1 MKVDVYSAEGKSTGR
16 SVDLPDEI
24 FGIEPN
30 DHVMYLD
37 VKAIQAHK
45 RQGTSKAKERGEIK
59 GSTRKIKKQKG
70 TGGARAGSIKNPL
83 FRSGGRIFGPRPR
96 QYNLK
101 VNKKV
106 KRLAKISA
114 LSAKAKSGAIRVIED
129 FTYDN
134 PKTSAYASM
143 LKNLECDNKRSLLV
157 TSDMDKNLYLSSRNV
172 KKNEVMTASG
182 LNTLDIMKAGT
193 LVLSEGSLSKIKK
206 ALSNN

>member
-1 MKVDVYSAEGKSTGR
+1 
-16 SVDLPDEI
+16 
-24 FGIEPN
+24 
-30 DHVMYLD
+30 
-37 VKAIQAHK
+37 
-45 RQGTSKAKERGEIK
+45 
-59 GSTRKIKKQKG
+59 
-70 TGGARAGSIKNPL
+70 
-83 FRSGGRIFGPRPR
+83 
-96 QYNLK
+96 
-101 VNKKV
+101 V

>member
-1 MKVDVYSAEGKSTGR
+1 MKVDVYSADGKSTGR
-16 SVDLPDEI
+16 SIDLPAEI

-30 DHVMYLD
+30 NHVMYLD
-37 VKAIQAHK
+37 VKAIQAHM

-59 GSTRKIKKQKG
+59 GSTKKIKKQKG

-96 QYNLK
+96 TYNLK

-114 LSAKAKSGAIRVIED
+114 LSSKAQSGAIKVIED

-143 LKNLECDNKRSLLV
+143 LKNLECDNKRSLV
-157 TSDMDKNLYLSSRNV
+157 VIADMDKNLYLSSRNV
-172 KKNEVMTASG
+172 QKNVLMISSG
-182 LNTLDIMKAGT
+182 LNTLDIMKAST

>member
-16 SVDLPDEI
+16 SVDLPDDI

-30 DHVMYLD
+30 NHVMYLD

-59 GSTRKIKKQKG
+59 GSTKKIKKQKG

-96 QYNLK
+96 TYNLK

-106 KRLAKISA
+106 KRLARISA
-114 LSAKAKSGAIRVIED
+114 LSAKAQSGSIKIIED

-134 PKTSAYASM
+134 PKTSAFASM
-143 LKNLECDNKRSLLV
+143 LKNLECDTKRSLFV
-157 TSDMDKNLYLSSRNV
+157 MGDMDKNLFLSSRNV
-172 KKNEVMTASG
+172 KKNEITLASG

-193 LVLSEGSLSKIKK
+193 LLISEGSLSKIKS

>member
-1 MKVDVYSAEGKSTGR
+1 MKVDVYNAEGKSTGR
-16 SVDLPDEI
+16 SVDLPDDI

-30 DHVMYLD
+30 NHVMYLD
-37 VKAIQAHK
+37 VKAIQAHQ

-59 GSTRKIKKQKG
+59 GSTKKIKKQKG

-96 QYNLK
+96 TYNLK

-114 LSAKAKSGAIRVIED
+114 LSAKAQSGSIKVIED
-129 FTYDN
+129 FTYDS
-134 PKTSAYASM
+134 PKTSNFAAM
-143 LKNLECDNKRSLLV
+143 LKNLECDNKRSLVVLG
-157 TSDMDKNLYLSSRNV
+157 DMDKNLYLSSRNIN
-172 KKNEVMTASG
+172 KNEIMISSG

-193 LVLSEGSLSKIKK
+193 LVLSEGSLSKIKE

>member
-83 FRSGGRIFGPRPR
+83 FRSGGRVFGPRPR